1 MRLKLNLA
9 VVLTALIVGVGAAFG
24 GVIKTWS
31 AGQILTPTDLN
42 ANFAHIHNNMVGGH
56 GARLVDADVS
66 ATAAIATTKLAG
78 GALIPR
84 AWSQMTAEC
93 TVNGTCALA
102 DSSGITSVVRTG
114 EGAYTVTL
122 SQTRTGNYLTLL
134 TMFNSTTE
142 MCTVQTQTTTT
153 FTMSCHF
160 TATGV
165 AEDGAFGLLVMDN

>member
-9 VVLTALIVGVGAAFG
+9 VILTALIVGVGAAFG

-78 GALIPR
+78 GALIPK
-84 AWSQMTAEC
+84 AWAQLTTAC
-93 TVNGTCALA
+93 TTGTCALA
-102 DSSGITSVVRTG
+102 DSSGITSVVWTG
-114 EGAYTVTL
+114 TGAYTVTL
-122 SQTRTGNYLTLL
+122 SSARTGGYMILL
-134 TMFNSTTE
+134 TAFNSTTE
-142 MCTVQTQTTTT
+142 LCTPMTQSSGS
-153 FTMSCHF
+153 FTMQCHL
-160 TATGV
+160 TATGA
-165 AEDGAFGLLVMDN
+165 AENSAFALLVMDN